1 MTVRA
6 LERSPQSGPERWWA
20 ESWGFTFALPDA
32 ELPKPVAGRS
42 SGWLGGFVEFT
53 VLPRQRRAWFCAGIV
68 GEGRP
73 YVLCRDHD
81 LATPADANVLE
92 VRGGGLW
99 SHAICETP
107 GEHWTVAMEAF
118 ALAFD
123 DPLDAWGTELGDPVG
138 LAFDLEWEG
147 SAKRIASEVTDAP
160 GHGRY
165 ATPCEVNGVLQL
177 GDDEWEI
184 AGLGARSHRWGIP
197 VEHDLARW
205 RSDPLDV
212 PATSAAPDR
221 LTLAVAPLLAE
232 LADDPDATVARPVP
246 VRRTLDRL
254 TWLDGATA
262 LQWTEVLLTGG
273 EAPHR

>member
-6 LERSPQSGPERWWA
+6 LERSHQSGPERWWA
-20 ESWGFTFALPDA
+20 ESWGFTFALADA
-32 ELPKPVAGRS
+32 ELPNPVAGRS

-53 VLPRQRRAWFCAGIV
+53 VLPRQRKAWFCAGIV

-184 AGLGARSHRWGIP
+184 AGVGARSHRWGIP

-205 RSDPLDV
+205 RSDPLVV
-212 PATSAAPDR
+212 PATDAAPDR